1 MILGELASVNTNASS
16 DRRGAGDR
24 EMRNTEWY
32 ERLNEDP
39 EFSQFSTAT
48 ILAESGKRK
57 TINESNESNENEGS
71 SMESRMRTTQEGEDS
86 SVMET
91 KHRVNYLRDT
101 TYY

>member
-1 MILGELASVNTNASS
+1 MIVGELASVNTNELS

-48 ILAESGKRK
+48 ILAESGKRR
-57 TINESNESNENEGS
+57 TINESNENEGS
-71 SMESRMRTTQEGEDS
+71 SMESRMRTLKKEKTLVS
-86 SVMET
+86 
-91 KHRVNYLRDT
+91 
-101 TYY
+101 